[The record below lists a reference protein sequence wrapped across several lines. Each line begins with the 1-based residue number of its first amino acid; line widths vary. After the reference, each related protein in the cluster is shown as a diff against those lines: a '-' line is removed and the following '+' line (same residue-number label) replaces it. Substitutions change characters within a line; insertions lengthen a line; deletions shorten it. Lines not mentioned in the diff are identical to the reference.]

1 MEDVTLT
8 LTEFTVLYG
17 LASVGFLSVCLS
29 LAKKKKKYIYFKN
42 KWLARALIRGLY
54 GRYTTNLI

>member
-1 MEDVTLT
+1 MENVTLT

-29 LAKKKKKYIYFKN
+29 LGKLLKKYIHIN
-42 KWLARALIRGLY
+42 MD
-54 GRYTTNLI
+54 